1 MFSLGRNIDFHYKTN
16 KIIAIV
22 SVVVAAIGW
31 ILTGN
36 VLSGLYIGFGSFL
49 TWALSRELDP
59 KHDYSAFLA
68 VGFSL
73 LNLFYYEDL
82 QLIIIFWFLLLMR
95 MVSGITGKGLTTF
108 DIFSLLGFT
117 VYLSLNN
124 KNSVYLLIFLLAIAI
139 VIKAGAGDKKR
150 EAFISGGISLGMFI
164 AESFFM
170 RYLSFNSIDYL
181 NFINMFAITILGISF
196 VFFWFLSKDA
206 IEDDMGNSVNGFRVL
221 ASQILYS
228 TALLLLFFLGEISI
242 NNLVIYLAAIVGVM
256 IYFIGSKL
264 NRKT

>member
-82 QLIIIFWFLLLMR
+82 QLIVIFWILLLMR

-124 KNSVYLLIFLLAIAI
+124 KNSVYLLIFLLA
-139 VIKAGAGDKKR
+139 VVDH
-150 EAFISGGISLGMFI
+150 
-164 AESFFM
+164 
-170 RYLSFNSIDYL
+170 
-181 NFINMFAITILGISF
+181 
-196 VFFWFLSKDA
+196 
-206 IEDDMGNSVNGFRVL
+206 
-221 ASQILYS
+221 
-228 TALLLLFFLGEISI
+228 
-242 NNLVIYLAAIVGVM
+242 
-256 IYFIGSKL
+256 
-264 NRKT
+264 